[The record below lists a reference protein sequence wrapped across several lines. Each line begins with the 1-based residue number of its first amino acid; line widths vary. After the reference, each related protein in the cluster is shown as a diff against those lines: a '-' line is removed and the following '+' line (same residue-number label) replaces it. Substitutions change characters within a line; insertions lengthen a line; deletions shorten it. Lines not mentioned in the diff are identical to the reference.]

1 MAQIHGQGRNSA
13 GQGQSGEHR
22 RAWSSI
28 SEGSPSRAPPRSH
41 PTLGSEGSPSK
52 APPRSHPT
60 LGSEGSPSKASPRS
74 HPILMGTA
82 KPWGGSEPLSALR
95 TCSGERSS
103 QLRSWP
109 GELQSSWLHPG
120 PAQRGYFIKLIPCQH
135 QSSKCEVFQG
145 TNFTRQVTPH
155 PLGCPGC

>member
-1 MAQIHGQGRNSA
+1 MPGQDPGSGSGFPWVAQIHGQGRNSA

-28 SEGSPSRAPPRSH
+28 SESNPSR
-41 PTLGSEGSPSK
+41 

-82 KPWGGSEPLSALR
+82 KPWGGSEPLGALR

-103 QLRSWP
+103 QLRSRP